1 MSSQGTWQR
10 ILQVNRLLALVGFC
24 GLLLLALMTSLD
36 VLARWML
43 NQPLHGV
50 NDLSAIALAVII
62 AACLPA
68 NLAERQNIT
77 VEILGNSLGGRSKAC
92 LDAFGSF
99 ATLVFVTLMT
109 WRFVLYSQEIA
120 SSGQTTW
127 VLKLPIAP
135 AWWIATGFLILSIPT
150 QLMVLGSDLKRAWQG
165 PAPNDDDGG
174 ETALPSL

>member
-1 MSSQGTWQR
+1 MSNHGTWQR
-10 ILQVNRLLALVGFC
+10 ILQVNRVLALIGFC
-24 GLLLLALMTSLD
+24 GLLLLALMTSVD
-36 VLARWML
+36 VLARWLL
-43 NQPLHGV
+43 NMPLHGV
-50 NDLSAIALAVII
+50 NDLSAVALAVII

-77 VEILGNSLGGRSKAC
+77 VELVGNSLGGRPKAC

-99 ATLVFVTLMT
+99 ATLVFVSLMA

-135 AWWIATGFLILSIPT
+135 AWWVATGFMILSIPT
-150 QLMVLGSDLKRAWQG
+150 QVMVLGSDLKRVWEG
-165 PAPNDDDGG
+165 PRLHADDGQ
-174 ETALPSL
+174 ETALPPL

>member
-1 MSSQGTWQR
+1 MTSSGAWQR
-10 ILQVNRLLALVGFC
+10 ILQLNRVLALVGFC
-24 GLLLLALMTSLD
+24 GLLLMALMTSLD
-36 VLARWML
+36 VLARWLL

-50 NDLSAIALAVII
+50 NDLSAVALAVII

-77 VEILGNSLGGRSKAC
+77 VELVGNSVGGRAKAC
-92 LDAFGSF
+92 LEAFGSF
-99 ATLVFVTLMT
+99 ATLVFVSLMA

-150 QLMVLGSDLKRAWQG
+150 QLMVLGSDLKRAWEG
-165 PAPNDDDGG
+165 PRPHADDEE
-174 ETALPSL
+174 ETALPPL

>member
-1 MSSQGTWQR
+1 MSNHGTWQR
-10 ILQVNRLLALVGFC
+10 ILQVNRVLALIGFC
-24 GLLLLALMTSLD
+24 GLLLLALMTSVD
-36 VLARWML
+36 VLARWLL
-43 NQPLHGV
+43 NMPLHGV
-50 NDLSAIALAVII
+50 NDLSAVALAVII

-77 VEILGNSLGGRSKAC
+77 VELVGNGLGGRSKAC

-99 ATLVFVTLMT
+99 ATLVFVSLMA

-150 QLMVLGSDLKRAWQG
+150 QLMVLGSDLKKTWEG
-165 PAPNDDDGG
+165 PRHTDDG
-174 ETALPSL
+174 EDAPLPPL

>member
-1 MSSQGTWQR
+1 MISSGAWHWV
-10 ILQVNRLLALVGFC
+10 LQLNRVLALVGFC

-36 VLARWML
+36 VFARWLL

-77 VEILGNSLGGRSKAC
+77 VELVGNSLGGRTKAC
-92 LDAFGSF
+92 LEAFGSF
-99 ATLVFVTLMT
+99 ATLVFVSLMA

-127 VLKLPIAP
+127 VLRLPIAP
-135 AWWIATGFLILSIPT
+135 AWWIATGFMILSIPT

-165 PAPNDDDGG
+165 PRLHADDG
-174 ETALPSL
+174 EATLPPL

>member
-1 MSSQGTWQR
+1 MISGGAWRR
-10 ILQVNRLLALVGFC
+10 ILQLNRVLALVGFC

-36 VLARWML
+36 VLARWL
-43 NQPLHGV
+43 FNQPLHGV

-77 VEILGNSLGGRSKAC
+77 VALVGNSLGGRSKAC
-92 LDAFGSF
+92 LEAFGSF
-99 ATLVFVTLMT
+99 APLVFVSLMA

-135 AWWIATGFLILSIPT
+135 AWWIATGFMILSIPT
-150 QLMVLGSDLKRAWQG
+150 QLMALGSDLKRAWQG
-165 PAPNDDDGG
+165 PRLHADDDE
-174 ETALPSL
+174 ETLPPL